1 VVTRGGGPGAALSD
15 GVCVLQ
21 GTNSDLSQYKL
32 SREELEEKRR
42 ARQHKPLE
50 AYSGPPVVV
59 RSCNQYLPSPCARA
73 RPPRFV
79 QLGAGPARPRR
90 RAVRAGRWRDADC
103 HRHRICR
110 CVAFVAV

>member
-1 VVTRGGGPGAALSD
+1 M
-15 GVCVLQ
+15 LQ

-59 RSCNQYLPSPCARA
+59 RSCNQHLPSPCARA
-73 RPPRFV
+73 CPPRFL
-79 QLGAGPARPRR
+79 QRWAGPARAR
-90 RAVRAGRWRDADC
+90 RAPCAQAAGAMLT
-103 HRHRICR
+103 
-110 CVAFVAV
+110 VTVTASAAVSRLLLYRRGSSAPMDRGT